1 MPFVLADASDVIHI
15 KSPAVLPDA
24 SNVIHIK
31 DTAVRLSV
39 SRGPRRRP
47 AQWLGLLG
55 SPCPPS
61 FDCSCIIARH
71 YSTVNWYFAQSIT
84 VHFGY

>member
-39 SRGPRRRP
+39 SRGI
-47 AQWLGLLG
+47 LGAVRLNGSACSKLG
-55 SPCPPS
+55 AVSL
-61 FDCSCIIARH
+61 A
-71 YSTVNWYFAQSIT
+71 
-84 VHFGY
+84 